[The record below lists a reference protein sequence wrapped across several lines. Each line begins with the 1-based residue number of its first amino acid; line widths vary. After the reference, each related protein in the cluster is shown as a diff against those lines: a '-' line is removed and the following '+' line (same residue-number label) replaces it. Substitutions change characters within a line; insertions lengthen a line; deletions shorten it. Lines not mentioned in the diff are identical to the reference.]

1 MQSLEKMKHER
12 VDVFLGIH
20 PAQSDTLARQA
31 RRTPA
36 ANPFID
42 PAAWPALLKGLEENA
57 RQLFGD

>member
-1 MQSLEKMKHER
+1 MKQER

-20 PAQSDTLARQA
+20 PSQSDTLGRQA
-31 RRTPA
+31 RRTSA

-42 PAAWPALLKGLEENA
+42 PAAWPAFLKGLEDNA